1 MRVQKKKLCDI
12 CFPKQW
18 KTISS
23 DSLQDSGYPVYGA
36 NGIIGFYS
44 EYNHEKKTLLIT
56 CRGAT
61 CGSLNICEPY
71 SYVNGNAMALDNLSE
86 EIDIQYLFYYLQY
99 RGFSD
104 VITGS
109 AQPQIVRNS
118 LEKIYVFYPEI
129 TQQKKICDTLDKVC
143 ELIALRRKQLE
154 RLDLMVKARFV
165 EMFGDPVQNP
175 YNWCVVN
182 MAELGNCKNGM
193 NFHTEDSGIDIFC
206 LGVGDFKNLAYIT
219 DTTKLP
225 LISLNRLPSEEYL
238 LKDGDIVFVRSNGNK
253 DLVGRSLLVYPGNVS
268 TTFSGFCIRFR
279 LQSDK
284 VQTDYLLMVLK
295 SEAIRKMMVG
305 RGANIQNLNQKI
317 LSELVIP
324 VPPLEKQKR
333 FSLFFSQVDKLKLP
347 IQRSLDTLEVLKKS
361 LMQEYFGQGV

>member
-1 MRVQKKKLCDI
+1 M
-12 CFPKQW
+12 
-18 KTISS
+18 
-23 DSLQDSGYPVYGA
+23 
-36 NGIIGFYS
+36 
-44 EYNHEKKTLLIT
+44 
-56 CRGAT
+56 
-61 CGSLNICEPY
+61 NICEPY